1 MSRLSIVIPVLN
13 EGERIARALDAL
25 AGLRALGVEV
35 IVADGGSGDTTVQQA
50 RMRVDRLV
58 SAQRSRALQMN
69 AGAACASGDVLLFLH
84 ADTQL
89 PDDADHVV
97 LNGLERSGRRW
108 GRFDLSID
116 SRHPVLLV
124 VALLMRWRSRLSGIA
139 TGDQAIFVRRDAF
152 HAVGGFPELP
162 LMEDIELCKRLKRL
176 GRPLCLR
183 ERVVTSGRRWEK
195 NGILPTI
202 ALMWRLRV
210 AYFFGADPKTLAHRY
225 GYD

>member
-13 EGERIARALDAL
+13 EGERIATALDAL

-50 RMRVDRLV
+50 RLRVDRLV
-58 SAQRSRALQMN
+58 SAQRGRALQMN

-89 PDDADHVV
+89 PADADHVV

-124 VALLMRWRSRLSGIA
+124 VALALA
-139 TGDQAIFVRRDAF
+139 A
-152 HAVGGFPELP
+152 
-162 LMEDIELCKRLKRL
+162 
-176 GRPLCLR
+176 
-183 ERVVTSGRRWEK
+183 ERHSHG
-195 NGILPTI
+195 
-202 ALMWRLRV
+202 
-210 AYFFGADPKTLAHRY
+210 
-225 GYD
+225 

>member
-13 EGERIARALDAL
+13 EGERIATALDAL

-50 RMRVDRLV
+50 CLRVDRLV

-89 PDDADHVV
+89 PADADHVV
-97 LNGLERSGRRW
+97 LNGLEHSGRRW

-116 SRHPVLLV
+116 SRHPVLVV